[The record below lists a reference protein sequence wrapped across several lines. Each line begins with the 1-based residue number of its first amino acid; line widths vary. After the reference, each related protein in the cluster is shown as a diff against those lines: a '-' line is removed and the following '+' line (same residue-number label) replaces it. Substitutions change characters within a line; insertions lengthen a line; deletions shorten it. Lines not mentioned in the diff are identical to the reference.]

1 MRRPNLLLCGD
12 PIFIDTEA
20 EDYPVYTAVHG
31 EGDWRP
37 KRIATSL
44 KSFAQ
49 AMSEVATIAMGRET
63 AMNLETNP
71 IGAEERGD
79 FLARIQKENPDIDL
93 EFWELWLGE

>member
-1 MRRPNLLLCGD
+1 
-12 PIFIDTEA
+12 
-20 EDYPVYTAVHG
+20 
-31 EGDWRP
+31 
-37 KRIATSL
+37 
-44 KSFAQ
+44 
-49 AMSEVATIAMGRET
+49 MSEVATIAMGRET